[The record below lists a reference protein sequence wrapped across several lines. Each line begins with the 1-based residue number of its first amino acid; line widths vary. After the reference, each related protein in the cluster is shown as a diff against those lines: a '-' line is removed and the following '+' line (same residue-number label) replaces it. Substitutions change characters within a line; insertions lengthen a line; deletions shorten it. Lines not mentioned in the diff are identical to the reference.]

1 MAVRSRVGVAKW
13 SCRLSGLTPVRRNK
27 MFAAVPVVLCSAFA
41 AAGRIGE
48 VSWSCTGLVVAGEEA
63 GCARRLEQ
71 QQVGFCIVV
80 VVAEVAGLAAAVP
93 KTSRLTVCL
102 SHFAAN

>member
-71 QQVGFCIVV
+71 QQVDPYIVV
-80 VVAEVAGLAAAVP
+80 GAEVAELAAAVS
-93 KTSRLTVCL
+93 KTDHPTVCL
-102 SHFAAN
+102 SHFAVD